1 MEIIELSNVVEKNL
15 VGRVEIQGAFAFG
28 NEKLKEVVYSE
39 KFDSES
45 NRQSALRESVT
56 KVSESHSTFTMT
68 ETASCAPSLSFLAH
82 TWALF
87 AG

>member
-1 MEIIELSNVVEKNL
+1 MEIVELSNVVEKNL

-39 KFDSES
+39 KLES
-45 NRQSALRESVT
+45 NSQSALRESVT
-56 KVSESHSTFTMT
+56 KVSESHSTITMT
-68 ETASCAPSLSFLAH
+68 ETASCAPSLSFLAY